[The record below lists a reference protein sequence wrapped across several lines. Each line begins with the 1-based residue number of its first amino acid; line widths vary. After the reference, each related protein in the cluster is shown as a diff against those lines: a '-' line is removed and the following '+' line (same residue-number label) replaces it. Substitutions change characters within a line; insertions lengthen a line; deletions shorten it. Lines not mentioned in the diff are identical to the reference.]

1 MSASATKAQLNRDTA
16 ADNETMFDFLKRKKK
31 YALESTV
38 NKTLHHHSYT
48 KNKIDL
54 DIDDDFPHVRDDRTR
69 HTQHQS
75 NNDANRGT
83 RQHITPK
90 KIDFED

>member
-1 MSASATKAQLNRDTA
+1 
-16 ADNETMFDFLKRKKK
+16 MFDFLKRKKK

-54 DIDDDFPHVRDDRTR
+54 DVEDDFPQVTDHTPHVYPHSHNPPDRTAR
-69 HTQHQS
+69 H
-75 NNDANRGT
+75 
-83 RQHITPK
+83 HITPK
-90 KIDFED
+90 KIDFEERPRSNRSIAKESNSHQPT